1 LLPFDNEYV
10 EWLAEVKSFDIDFV
24 ENL

>member
-10 EWLAEVKSFDIDFV
+10 EWRAKVKAFDIDFV